1 MKTKFFQA
9 LAVVIPLSLINYAI
23 AAPHWDHGEQAGWWS
38 IEDTSKDL
46 PMKYPFATC
55 GVGQHQSPID
65 LGTATF
71 DNTKKL
77 NKLQAS
83 YPIDAAPIFFNSGH
97 GIQVNTSND
106 YKGELKIGEESYPL
120 IQFHFHEPSEH
131 VINGKPFAA
140 ELHYVH
146 VGDDGKLIVVGVAI
160 DVGAENN
167 PAFQTVLDNVPQ
179 EASGKKTDANITI
192 NPSALLPAALDPSDL
207 DFYSFAGSLTTPP
220 CSEGVQWYL
229 LSKIITISAAQ
240 LEQLKSFYSDNARS
254 PQNVNGR
261 VLSSTN

>member
-1 MKTKFFQA
+1 MKKKFFQVVA
-9 LAVVIPLSLINYAI
+9 ITIAVSFANLAF
-23 AAPHWDHGEQAGWWS
+23 AAPHWNHEEQATWWE

-65 LGTATF
+65 LATAKF

-83 YPIDAAPIFFNSGH
+83 YPIDPAPVFFNSGH

-106 YKGELKIGEESYPL
+106 YKGEIKIGEESYPL

-146 VGDDGKLIVVGVAI
+146 VGNDGRIIVVGAAI
-160 DVGAENN
+160 DIGAEN
-167 PAFQTVLDNVPQ
+167 PTFQIVLDNMPH
-179 EASGKKTDANITI
+179 EHASQKTDANITI
-192 NPSALLPAALDPSDL
+192 NPASLLPASLDSNDL
-207 DFYSFAGSLTTPP
+207 DFYSLVGSLTTPP

-229 LSKIITISAAQ
+229 LSQVITISAAQ
-240 LEQLKSFYSDNARS
+240 LEQLKGFYSDNARS

-261 VLSSTN
+261 VLSATH